1 MGRVTASFTFKA
13 LGGGPPR
20 CSSCCL
26 QPEKAEGREPE
37 LGGEQRKQV
46 GARHRKKYGNGKRAG
61 LLWEE
66 RTLETEFEEGERR
79 RGPEDRPR
87 SRAAWDAGLDTERS

>member
-1 MGRVTASFTFKA
+1 M
-13 LGGGPPR
+13 
-20 CSSCCL
+20 
-26 QPEKAEGREPE
+26 
-37 LGGEQRKQV
+37 